1 MCVIL
6 LLLKLLLKQ
15 LNFIKTSITL
25 QWRKKFWPLLYY
37 YSSLWVIYFSGLIH
51 TRTKLFPWK
60 TTKLYRPL
68 KVHCALWLIK
78 RKSTWINQVIDLLK
92 LKDDFWRIYPLER
105 LSAGKTIGGT
115 NDRREVCGPWQLFP
129 AYCNNNNALLVV
141 NVHSTTIYCGT

>member
-1 MCVIL
+1 MEKEVLATAL
-6 LLLKLLLKQ
+6 LLQ
-15 LNFIKTSITL
+15 LSVSDILFRFNPHAHKT
-25 QWRKKFWPLLYY
+25 F
-37 YSSLWVIYFSGLIH
+37 SLENDQ
-51 TRTKLFPWK
+51 
-60 TTKLYRPL
+60 TT
-68 KVHCALWLIK
+68 ALWLIK